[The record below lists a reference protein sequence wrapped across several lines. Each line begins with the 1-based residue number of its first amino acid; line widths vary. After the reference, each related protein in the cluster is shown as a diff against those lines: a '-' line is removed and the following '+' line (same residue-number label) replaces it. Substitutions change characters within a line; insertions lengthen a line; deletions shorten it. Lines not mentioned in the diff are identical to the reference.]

1 MKIIKKNWKN
11 KLELKRYQNKRLKD
25 IKIEVE
31 RNRYGNI
38 SKEDKQKLKKCQKY
52 YCEVKKNNYKKFF
65 CLFIF
70 MIKKNEWKNSFSDK
84 DIGKNVLYKR

>member
-1 MKIIKKNWKN
+1 MKIIKKNWK
-11 KLELKRYQNKRLKD
+11 KQARSKYRELKD
-25 IKIEVE
+25 IKTEVE

-52 YCEVKKNNYKKFF
+52 YCEVKKNNYKNFF

>member
-1 MKIIKKNWKN
+1 MKMIKKNWKN

-38 SKEDKQKLKKCQKY
+38 SKEDKQKLKY
-52 YCEVKKNNYKKFF
+52 Y
-65 CLFIF
+65 
-70 MIKKNEWKNSFSDK
+70 
-84 DIGKNVLYKR
+84 

>member
-38 SKEDKQKLKKCQKY
+38 SKEDKQKLKY
-52 YCEVKKNNYKKFF
+52 YCKVKKIIIKNF
-65 CLFIF
+65 LF
-70 MIKKNEWKNSFSDK
+70 
-84 DIGKNVLYKR
+84 